1 MADDPIKQRLDSIYN
16 LLNGKIVK
24 LDEKESITA
33 GNASSTL
40 KAILDALKRLAAD
53 NDTAK
58 IVNALQKTE
67 RAILDADGNFK
78 KLSNLANIDEKKLIE
93 SFGVSEKAAKD
104 NKEAAKDIKEAA
116 KDIKEVT
123 KKVQQQNQEADKQQK
138 VQKQV
143 TKEFENYLKE
153 LKKRPDYK
161 EINKGGAITNAYTR
175 SGGDFDKFKKSVE
188 DRINRLAR
196 KDQSSQ
202 SELQKIKTAEIHTK
216 SNKQNKEAVQEENK
230 GNATNVINE
239 AVAGKTPDNETV
251 VKTNKEREKALQNLE
266 DYNKIFGNIGSE
278 EITLRQRI
286 LENTELYAGYLSG
299 LVEANGKLVDA
310 VNAQVFY
317 GRQFATVLA
326 KAVRGVGRI
335 NLPRSLGNL
344 DIAANQ
350 LTEKL
355 KQTKVQPR
363 VKQAPEDSEYGSGK
377 QALEEEVRLKSGKP
391 RGSFK
396 DQENKNQRR
405 QEQKS
410 FIALLIPALA
420 KLLKKSS
427 IWDAIKLL
435 LLKFGKNHPLL
446 AAGALMAG
454 PALMAGGI
462 GLRAMGGLKG
472 VLPRIAGS
480 EAAATLTGAGKY
492 ISRYSKPIIS
502 SVKGGVS
509 NVAGKVGNAIKTHLW
524 DNPWAYVTN
533 KKKADMWH
541 DYAEYLK
548 GSEAEWRKQYIAFAD
563 PYSAREMREAIKQN
577 RFIKARAN
585 FARHELAWKSASPIR
600 NVQATSLKAYR
611 NVGRAM
617 TNASRW
623 AGAGVETLIN
633 AKWGP
638 TVNSLLKSLK
648 AGFTNAGQFIASW
661 SNTITHSIIPNG
673 FKKIQSSFK
682 LGSRKF
688 FNALGNKATWEAG
701 FKGAGT
707 IFKGAGKIFKNF
719 MNPTKLLKS
728 IPTGIK
734 GMNVGTMWAKGLG
747 KIGGIGK
754 AIKGVPGLGALFEVI
769 GDIPALLQAKKQGG
783 SAFGK
788 QISKTGGAAIGS
800 VVGGI
805 LGTALGPLGTVIG
818 SMIGAWV
825 GRVIGQGFG
834 GALAKIGENLKGW
847 VEPFKKIF
855 KGLGSVFGFLGRIL
869 KIVIAPLRILGVLAG
884 KILGKYIEAWT
895 GIVKNIL
902 EFVAPMFETIGK
914 AFEAM
919 SAKLDEFFEKHPKL
933 AEWTGWSS
941 GKDKGNSSGKDNGN
955 SSGTAK
961 QGQTNFDKLVQEER
975 GKMKKEGTDKN
986 LKDPDKAA
994 TLNAIQR
1001 LNKHTTNGIANT
1013 VDMRDLGL
1021 YGNVAATNSRPYIPV
1036 NNALRM
1042 KMLDDKFK
1050 EWGVAVDYT
1059 SNMGGHDSNKTGGHY
1074 VGNKVDVVT
1083 KDKYGRARQLSK
1095 EQENWLRANGYIGNG
1110 AVGWHN
1116 AGSGYHYDLR
1126 VASGA
1131 RTNVAGASTATGT
1144 ATSTA
1149 VHQQTDDGVRE
1160 ALLAFTAAN
1169 KKDKEGKRT
1178 RDLIFQATDV
1188 TGSLGCW
1195 GITQVN
1201 NSGQMRH

>member
-1 MADDPIKQRLDSIYN
+1 MADSDNFKTDKYLEKMNNKLGELNVQIDSLNTQFSN
-16 LLNGKIVK
+16 LE
-24 LDEKESITA
+24 D
-33 GNASSTL
+33 TL
-40 KAILDALKRLAAD
+40 KNQVAEYKKTPTNKLKTEIQKNVAAAHGLQD
-53 NDTAK
+53 ELTKLEDEVAK
-58 IVNALQKTE
+58 NKAAQKKYTNALLEASKKAEQQSKQAERTTKTLYE
-67 RAILDADGNFK
+67 NTGMVKRNTAAK
-78 KLSNLANIDEKKLIE
+78 KKQ
-93 SFGVSEKAAKD
+93 EKATEDA
-104 NKEAAKDIKEAA
+104 
-116 KDIKEVT
+116 T
-123 KKVQQQNQEADKQQK
+123 KKVQQQNQEANKQQK

-143 TKEFENYLKE
+143 TKELENYLKE

-216 SNKQNKEAVQEENK
+216 SSKQNKEAVQEENK

-266 DYNKIFGNIGSE
+266 DYNKIFGNIGNE
-278 EITLRQRI
+278 ELTLRQRI
-286 LENTELYAGYLSG
+286 LENTELYVGHLSG

-420 KLLKKSS
+420 KLLKKSP

-446 AAGALMAG
+446 TAGALMAG

-462 GLRAMGGLKG
+462 GLRALGGLKG
-472 VLPRIAGS
+472 IGGVLNRNSSKAASNVLQIGDRKARVRIGRLLQAPGNYLNGLGSRAESNISNKILDLQNNRRALLDLQASKEARIPQLAAKEAKLAKQQQYAVRELLPLISGKNLSYKQRARKVQLQQEVQKRYGKIKNIRAEIAGVQS
-480 EAAATLTGAGKY
+480 NAAKLDPYLDSNLKAIDDLTRAQKRLKNPMWNLAEKLKVFGSDIGSIGKGF
-492 ISRYSKPIIS
+492 IKSIGSF
-502 SVKGGVS
+502 
-509 NVAGKVGNAIKTHLW
+509 AGKVKNIKLGELFKGGFGAIKGGFLKSI
-524 DNPWAYVTN
+524 NPMTAFRAVGKIGKGAKVLGPIGT
-533 KKKADMWH
+533 ALTAV
-541 DYAEYLK
+541 AE
-548 GSEAEWRKQYIAFAD
+548 IPD
-563 PYSAREMREAIKQN
+563 
-577 RFIKARAN
+577 
-585 FARHELAWKSASPIR
+585 
-600 NVQATSLKAYR
+600 
-611 NVGRAM
+611 
-617 TNASRW
+617 
-623 AGAGVETLIN
+623 LIN
-633 AKWGP
+633 AARSGKPGALKKQLVKSGSGVGGALVGGAIGSALGP
-638 TVNSLLKSLK
+638 VGTVVG
-648 AGFTNAGQFIASW
+648 A
-661 SNTITHSIIPNG
+661 IIGDIVGRIVGPALFGG
-673 FKKIQSSFK
+673 FKVFTGKLGADFKGIWDGLKQTFGSAMRIITPIAGLIGRMLVPSFK
-682 LGSRKF
+682 L
-688 FNALGNKATWEAG
+688 LGFVLGGLVKAIVWAV
-701 FKGAGT
+701 
-707 IFKGAGKIFKNF
+707 KIVAKTLGWIVDKIANVVE
-719 MNPTKLLKS
+719 S
-728 IPTGIK
+728 I
-734 GMNVGTMWAKGLG
+734 AKGLEWLG
-747 KIGGIGK
+747 KKLLEI
-754 AIKGVPGLGALFEVI
+754 PVI
-769 GDIPALLQAKKQGG
+769 GPALRKLYETSGDKDNNTNGSTAGNAANTAASTGGG
-783 SAFGK
+783 S
-788 QISKTGGAAIGS
+788 S
-800 VVGGI
+800 
-805 LGTALGPLGTVIG
+805 
-818 SMIGAWV
+818 
-825 GRVIGQGFG
+825 
-834 GALAKIGENLKGW
+834 
-847 VEPFKKIF
+847 
-855 KGLGSVFGFLGRIL
+855 
-869 KIVIAPLRILGVLAG
+869 AP
-884 KILGKYIEAWT
+884 
-895 GIVKNIL
+895 
-902 EFVAPMFETIGK
+902 
-914 AFEAM
+914 
-919 SAKLDEFFEKHPKL
+919 
-933 AEWTGWSS
+933 
-941 GKDKGNSSGKDNGN
+941 
-955 SSGTAK
+955 AK
-961 QGQTNFDKLVQEER
+961 QGKTNFDKLVQEER

-1001 LNKHTTNGIANT
+1001 LDKHTTNGIANT

-1074 VGNKVDVVT
+1074 VGNKVDAVT
-1083 KDKYGRARQLSK
+1083 KDKYGRATQLSK
-1095 EQENWLRANGYIGNG
+1095 EQEDWLRANGYIGNG

-1126 VASGA
+1126 VAPSNGA
-1131 RTNVAGASTATGT
+1131 KVAGATGAGTSTANGT

-1149 VHQQTDDGVRE
+1149 VRQQTDDGVRQ
-1160 ALLAFTAAN
+1160 ALLDFAAAK
-1169 KKDKEGKRT
+1169 KKDSSGQGT

-1195 GITQVN
+1195 GITHVN
-1201 NSGQMRH
+1201 NTGQMIH

>member
-24 LDEKESITA
+24 LDEKESIIA

-40 KAILDALKRLAAD
+40 KAILDALKILAAD

-104 NKEAAKDIKEAA
+104 NKEAAKDIKEVA

-216 SNKQNKEAVQEENK
+216 SSKQNKEAVQEENK

-286 LENTELYAGYLSG
+286 LENTELYAGHLGG
-299 LVEANGKLVDA
+299 LIEANGKLVDA

-420 KLLKKSS
+420 KLLKKSP

-446 AAGALMAG
+446 TAGALMAG

-472 VLPRIAGS
+472 IGGVLNRNSSKAASNVLQIGDRKARVRIGRLLQAPGNYLNGLGSRAESNVSNKILDLQNNRRALLDLQASKEARIPQLAAKEAKLAKQQQYAVRELLPLISGKNLSYKQRARKVQLQQEVQKRYGKIKNVRAEIAGVQS
-480 EAAATLTGAGKY
+480 NAAKLDPYLDSNLKAIDDLTRAQKRLKNPMWNLAEKLKVFGSDIGSVGKGF
-492 ISRYSKPIIS
+492 IKSIGSF
-502 SVKGGVS
+502 
-509 NVAGKVGNAIKTHLW
+509 AGKVKNIKLGELLKGGFGAIKGGFLKSI
-524 DNPWAYVTN
+524 NPMTAFRAVGKIGKGAKVLGPIGT
-533 KKKADMWH
+533 ALTAV
-541 DYAEYLK
+541 AE
-548 GSEAEWRKQYIAFAD
+548 IPD
-563 PYSAREMREAIKQN
+563 
-577 RFIKARAN
+577 
-585 FARHELAWKSASPIR
+585 
-600 NVQATSLKAYR
+600 
-611 NVGRAM
+611 
-617 TNASRW
+617 
-623 AGAGVETLIN
+623 LIN
-633 AKWGP
+633 AARSGKPGALKKQLVKSGGGVGGALVGGAIGSALGP
-638 TVNSLLKSLK
+638 VGTVVG
-648 AGFTNAGQFIASW
+648 A
-661 SNTITHSIIPNG
+661 IIGDIVGRIVGPALFDG
-673 FKKIQSSFK
+673 FKVFTGKLGADFKGIWDGLKQTFGSAMRIITPIARLIGRMLVPSFK
-682 LGSRKF
+682 LLGLVLGGLVKAIVWTVKIVAKTLGWVADKIANVVESITKGLEW
-688 FNALGNKATWEAG
+688 LGNKLLEIPVIGPALRKLYGTSGDEDNNTNGNTAG
-701 FKGAGT
+701 NAANTAAGT
-707 IFKGAGKIFKNF
+707 
-719 MNPTKLLKS
+719 
-728 IPTGIK
+728 
-734 GMNVGTMWAKGLG
+734 
-747 KIGGIGK
+747 
-754 AIKGVPGLGALFEVI
+754 
-769 GDIPALLQAKKQGG
+769 GG
-783 SAFGK
+783 S
-788 QISKTGGAAIGS
+788 S
-800 VVGGI
+800 
-805 LGTALGPLGTVIG
+805 
-818 SMIGAWV
+818 
-825 GRVIGQGFG
+825 
-834 GALAKIGENLKGW
+834 
-847 VEPFKKIF
+847 
-855 KGLGSVFGFLGRIL
+855 
-869 KIVIAPLRILGVLAG
+869 AP
-884 KILGKYIEAWT
+884 
-895 GIVKNIL
+895 
-902 EFVAPMFETIGK
+902 
-914 AFEAM
+914 
-919 SAKLDEFFEKHPKL
+919 
-933 AEWTGWSS
+933 
-941 GKDKGNSSGKDNGN
+941 
-955 SSGTAK
+955 AK
-961 QGQTNFDKLVQEER
+961 QGNTNFDKLVQEER
-975 GKMKKEGTDKN
+975 GKMKKEGIDKN

-1021 YGNVAATNSRPYIPV
+1021 YGNVAASNSRPYIPV

-1042 KMLDDKFK
+1042 KMLDNKFK
-1050 EWGVAVDYT
+1050 EWGVVVDYT
-1059 SNMGGHDSNKTGGHY
+1059 SNMGGHDSNKKGGHY

-1083 KDKYGRARQLSK
+1083 KDKY
-1095 EQENWLRANGYIGNG
+1095 
-1110 AVGWHN
+1110 
-1116 AGSGYHYDLR
+1116 
-1126 VASGA
+1126 
-1131 RTNVAGASTATGT
+1131 
-1144 ATSTA
+1144 
-1149 VHQQTDDGVRE
+1149 
-1160 ALLAFTAAN
+1160 
-1169 KKDKEGKRT
+1169 
-1178 RDLIFQATDV
+1178 
-1188 TGSLGCW
+1188 
-1195 GITQVN
+1195 
-1201 NSGQMRH
+1201 